1 MYLKFLGVG
10 AAFNYFT
17 NNNCAYFKQNGKLY
31 IFDMGE
37 KICDKILA
45 LHLLDDVDE
54 IVVLITHLHSDHIGS
69 LEPFLYWI
77 HFFSK
82 KTVKV
87 FYPLKDNLKKLLQ
100 LTGLDFDFEIYNDY
114 SLIKDLKVEPVE
126 VPHIPGSYAYFVYSK
141 EINFYYSGDTSKLL
155 DRAVRELKSGKIDE
169 MYHEVTTSLS
179 AMIHTHISILNNA
192 FNMEERKK
200 ITLMHLANEETLNE
214 GKKAGYNIA
223 LEEKV
228 HG

>member
-82 KTVKV
+82 KMVKV
-87 FYPLKDNLKKLLQ
+87 FIKGHGTNKMPKNKIFSY
-100 LTGLDFDFEIYNDY
+100 
-114 SLIKDLKVEPVE
+114 LI
-126 VPHIPGSYAYFVYSK
+126 IC
-141 EINFYYSGDTSKLL
+141 I
-155 DRAVRELKSGKIDE
+155 
-169 MYHEVTTSLS
+169 
-179 AMIHTHISILNNA
+179 
-192 FNMEERKK
+192 
-200 ITLMHLANEETLNE
+200 
-214 GKKAGYNIA
+214 
-223 LEEKV
+223 
-228 HG
+228 